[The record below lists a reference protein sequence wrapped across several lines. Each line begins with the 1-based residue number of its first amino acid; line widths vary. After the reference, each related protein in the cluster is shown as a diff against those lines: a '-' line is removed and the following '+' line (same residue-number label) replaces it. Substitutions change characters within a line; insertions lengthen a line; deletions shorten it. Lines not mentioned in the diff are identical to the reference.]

1 VITTLKY
8 TPFLSR
14 SQETRFPSLTL
25 HFTLFR
31 VTFLAVYHETLE
43 HSGAHSLNTPATH
56 QLSLIRHSSCF
67 ELLAFTVVSVL
78 LSGCAVF
85 FPNSRP
91 SDPVEGLRYDINKVF
106 SDSIFVPARLSIKV
120 ISLDRKEVLFERDSR
135 LLTRPASNMK
145 LVTSASALGVLGK
158 NYTFKTPVLAE
169 TTATD
174 GILNGN
180 LYLKG
185 LANPDLVTS
194 DLDSLAGLVKS
205 SGITSITGGICAD
218 VSFFDDIYWGSGWI
232 WDDEPY
238 SYAPFLSSLAVN
250 DNCVVVTVTP
260 GASAGDSVHVV
271 VDPPT
276 SYVTVSNN
284 ARTVQDSSV
293 HPLVVT
299 RLFRER
305 LNTILV
311 EGEMRI
317 TSNPVERTLSVWK
330 PELYAATIFSE
341 ALQRKGISVTKSPS
355 VGTAPAAS
363 HEIASL
369 SHGIDSTIVNMNKVS
384 DNLSAEMLLKTL
396 GTTSGGA
403 PGSTEGGV
411 SVAHKFLSTLGIDTT
426 KFNMVDGS
434 GLSFYDL
441 LTTDMIS
448 QLLEGMA
455 RRKDL
460 FPLYRESLPIAGVD
474 GTLRNRMK
482 KTPAEGN
489 LRAKT
494 GTINGVSSLS
504 GYVQTL
510 DGETLVFSMTMQ
522 NFMYPTRLYQRAQD
536 KIGALLAGF
545 SRIGRTVTLPSN

>member
-1 VITTLKY
+1 M
-8 TPFLSR
+8 
-14 SQETRFPSLTL
+14 
-25 HFTLFR
+25 
-31 VTFLAVYHETLE
+31 
-43 HSGAHSLNTPATH
+43 NTPATH
-56 QLSLIRHSSCF
+56 RLSVIHRSRHF
-67 ELLAFTVVSVL
+67 QLLAFTVLSVL

-91 SDPVEGLRYDINKVF
+91 SDPLEGLRYDINRVLY
-106 SDSIFVPARLSIKV
+106 DSIFVPARPSIKV
-120 ISLDRKEVLFERDSR
+120 ISLDRNEVFFERDSK

-158 NYTFKTPVLAE
+158 NYTFKTPVLAD
-169 TTATD
+169 TAATD
-174 GILNGN
+174 GVLNGN

-205 SGITSITGGICAD
+205 SGITSVAGGVCAD
-218 VSFFDDIYWGSGWI
+218 VSYFDDLYWGYGWN

-238 SYAPFLSSLAVN
+238 SYAAFITPLAVN

-260 GASAGDSVHVV
+260 GTSAGDSVHVV

-276 SYVTVSNN
+276 SYVTVSNK
-284 ARTVQDSSV
+284 ARTVQDSAV

-305 LNTILV
+305 LNTLLV

-317 TSNPVERTLSVWK
+317 TANAVERTISVWK
-330 PELYAATIFSE
+330 PELYAATLFTE
-341 ALQRKGISVTKSPS
+341 ALQRKGIAVGKVPS
-355 VGTAPAAS
+355 VETAPPTS
-363 HEIASL
+363 HEIAML

-396 GTTSGGA
+396 GTTTGGA
-403 PGSTEGGV
+403 PVSAQGGTY
-411 SVAHKFLSTLGIDTT
+411 VAHRFLSSLGIDTT
-426 KFNMVDGS
+426 KFNIADGS

-441 LTTDMIS
+441 LTTEMIS
-448 QLLEGMA
+448 QLLESMA
-455 RRKDL
+455 RQKDL
-460 FPLYRESLPIAGVD
+460 FPLFRESLPIAGVD

-494 GTINGVSSLS
+494 GTISGVSSLS

-545 SRIGRTVTLPSN
+545 SRIGRTAPPPSN

>member
-1 VITTLKY
+1 MNTSAPHQTSLNH
-8 TPFLSR
+8 R
-14 SQETRFPSLTL
+14 SSCLL
-25 HFTLFR
+25 LLA
-31 VTFLAVYHETLE
+31 LAV
-43 HSGAHSLNTPATH
+43 
-56 QLSLIRHSSCF
+56 LS
-67 ELLAFTVVSVL
+67 AF

-91 SDPVEGLRYDINKVF
+91 SDPLEGLRYDISRVL
-106 SDSIFVPARLSIKV
+106 SDSIFVQARPSIKV
-120 ISLDRKEVLFERDSR
+120 ISLESKEVLFERDSK
-135 LLTRPASNMK
+135 LLMRPASNMK

-158 NYTFKTPVLAE
+158 NYIFKTPVLAD
-169 TTATD
+169 TPATD
-174 GILNGN
+174 GVLNRN

-205 SGITSITGGICAD
+205 AGIKNVAGGVCAD
-218 VSFFDDIYWGSGWI
+218 VSFFDDVYWGSGWI

-260 GASAGDSVHVV
+260 GASAGDSVRVV

-276 SYVTVSNN
+276 SYITVLNK
-284 ARTVQDSSV
+284 ARTVQDSV
-293 HPLVVT
+293 LHPLVVT
-299 RLFRER
+299 RLFKEH

-311 EGEMRI
+311 EGEMRT
-317 TSNPVERTLSVWK
+317 TSNPAEHTLSVWK
-330 PELYAATIFSE
+330 PELYAATLFSE
-341 ALQRKGISVTKSPS
+341 ALQRKGIAVAQSPS
-355 VGTAPAAS
+355 VGTAPASS

-396 GTTSGGA
+396 GTTNGGA

-441 LTTDMIS
+441 LTTEMIS

-455 RRKDL
+455 RQKDL

-494 GTINGVSSLS
+494 GTISGVSSLS

-545 SRIGRTVTLPSN
+545 SRIGRTASLPSK

>member
-1 VITTLKY
+1 MDTSATRRLFFIR
-8 TPFLSR
+8 R
-14 SQETRFPSLTL
+14 SSCVQVPA
-25 HFTLFR
+25 
-31 VTFLAVYHETLE
+31 LAVLT
-43 HSGAHSLNTPATH
+43 
-56 QLSLIRHSSCF
+56 
-67 ELLAFTVVSVL
+67 VL

-91 SDPVEGLRYDINKVF
+91 SDPLEALRYDISRVL
-106 SDSIFVPARLSIKV
+106 SDSIFVPARPSIKV
-120 ISLDRKEVLFERDSR
+120 ISLDRKEVLFERDSK

-158 NYTFKTPVLAE
+158 NYIFKTPVLADT
-169 TTATD
+169 TTAD

-185 LANPDLVTS
+185 FANPDLVTA

-205 SGITSITGGICAD
+205 AGIRSVAAGVCAD
-218 VSFFDDIYWGSGWI
+218 VSFFDDLYWGYGWN

-238 SYAPFLSSLAVN
+238 SYAAFISPLAVN
-250 DNCVVVTVTP
+250 ENCVVLTVTP
-260 GASAGDSVHVV
+260 GTSAGDSVDVV

-276 SYVTVSNN
+276 SYVTVVNK

-311 EGEMRI
+311 EGEMRA
-317 TSNPVERTLSVWK
+317 TASPVVRTLSVWK
-330 PELYAATIFSE
+330 PELYAATLFTE
-341 ALQRKGISVTKSPS
+341 ALQRKGIAVGKSPS
-355 VGTAPAAS
+355 VGTAPPTS
-363 HEIASL
+363 HEIAAL
-369 SHGIDSTIVNMNKVS
+369 SHGIDSTIVHMNKVS

-396 GTTSGGA
+396 GTVDGGP
-403 PGSTEGGV
+403 PGSAQGGTT
-411 SVAHKFLSTLGIDTT
+411 VAHRFLSTLGIDTT
-426 KFNMVDGS
+426 KLNIADGS

-441 LTTDMIS
+441 LTAEMLC
-448 QLLEGMA
+448 QLLEGMS
-455 RRKDL
+455 RQKEL
-460 FPLYRESLPIAGVD
+460 FPLFRESLPIAGVD

-494 GTINGVSSLS
+494 GTISGVSSLS

-510 DGETLVFSMTMQ
+510 DGELLAFSMTMQ
-522 NFMYPTRLYQRAQD
+522 NFTYPTRLYQRAQD
-536 KIGALLAGF
+536 RIGELLAGF
-545 SRIGRTVTLPSN
+545 SRIGRTVSLPSN